1 MLLVNIKMALEA
13 LRSSKIRSFLTML
26 GIIIGVMSVVVIIG
40 MGQGLKSSVEEE
52 ANNFGNDLLAINPG
66 KSFVRDEQGNISDF
80 NFAAFL
86 SGASLSEK
94 DLNDIRAVPG
104 VKFAAPQ
111 MVVDSSIVIGD
122 KTTEGMLILASSSD
136 SVEAFGLSIES
147 GNVFSD
153 DRVDQVVLGHNA
165 AQKLFGTNSPLG
177 RKLVLRKHDFIVVG
191 VMAEYKSALSN
202 VGFGPNMNDLVV
214 IPLAAGK
221 ALNQGQTMITEIDVK
236 VDDANKIDE
245 ISANIS
251 EALKANRDGEE
262 DFTIVRPNEF
272 VSVINTV
279 LNQVT
284 IAVSGIAAISILVGA
299 IGIMNILFATVSERT
314 REIGIRKSIGAT
326 NSQILWQ
333 FLIESMVISII
344 GALIGVLIAIGIGIV
359 VGNTTDFSAVI
370 SLPLVLIVVL
380 GAMLVGML
388 SGLAPAWKAARKNPI
403 EALRHE

>member
-1 MLLVNIKMALEA
+1 
-13 LRSSKIRSFLTML
+13 ML
-26 GIIIGVMSVVVIIG
+26 GIIIGVMSVVVIVG
-40 MGQGLKSSVEEE
+40 MGQGLKSSVEEQ
-52 ANNFGNDLLAINPG
+52 ANDFGTDLLAINPG

-94 DLNDIRAVPG
+94 DLSDIKAVPG

-111 MVVDSSIVIGD
+111 MVVDSSIIIGD

-153 DRVDQVVLGHNA
+153 DRVDQVVLGHDA
-165 AQKLFGTNSPLG
+165 AQKLFGTSSPLG

-191 VMAEYKSALSN
+191 VMSEYKSALSN
-202 VGFGPNMNDLVV
+202 FGFGPNMNDLVV

-221 ALNQGQTMITEIDVK
+221 SLNQGQTMITEIDVK

-251 EALKANRDGEE
+251 EVLKANRDGEE
-262 DFTIVRPNEF
+262 DFTVVRPNEF
-272 VSVINTV
+272 VGVINTV

-326 NSQILWQ
+326 NAQILWQ

-344 GALIGVLIAIGIGIV
+344 GALIGVMIAVGIGIV

-380 GAMLVGML
+380 GAMLVGAL
-388 SGLAPAWKAARKNPI
+388 SGLAPAWKAAHKNPI